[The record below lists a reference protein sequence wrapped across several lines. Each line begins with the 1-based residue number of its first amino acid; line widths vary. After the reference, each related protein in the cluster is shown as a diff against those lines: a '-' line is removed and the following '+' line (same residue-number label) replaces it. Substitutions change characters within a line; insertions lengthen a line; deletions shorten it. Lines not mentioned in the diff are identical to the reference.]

1 MCGGGSERWRALM
14 DATRAVAVELVEGGV
29 IEITRRGA
37 KVNAD
42 AIRGPIRLRLRLS
55 RDEFAVDASR
65 GEPSTGGAAVKV
77 QRVARLETRVD
88 RKNRS
93 GSDVAA
99 ARTRAPA
106 DAKRRKT
113 KRD

>member
-1 MCGGGSERWRALM
+1 M
-14 DATRAVAVELVEGGV
+14 ELVKEGV
-29 IEITRRGA
+29 VDITRRGV
-37 KVNAD
+37 KVDPD